1 MCVCVCVC
9 VCVIAGWEQKRP
21 QTWSVS
27 REECDAIHILHS
39 SGWEVS
45 ERANPLHTR
54 VIITRTTLYSMHMS
68 LKYVNR
74 RCTTRA
80 VQTINTHLILPS
92 SRGWCSQTRSISFKT
107 DKMYYRRAR
116 RGKMQSTDCY
126 FSGSVYI
133 AVADSRRLS
142 LSARKWWKRCHG
154 RGRFLRAPIGWRR
167 VARVGGWRDI
177 TLGLPAVIIDLID
190 TLVNCIGIYFT
201 YLYFAAHRVFV
212 KWILVVKR

>member
-1 MCVCVCVC
+1 MFSVYDHGFKAQTHLCNVMYAC

-21 QTWSVS
+21 QRWSVS

-45 ERANPLHTR
+45 EHANPLHTR

-68 LKYVNR
+68 LKYVNH

-107 DKMYYRRAR
+107 NKMYYRRAR
-116 RGKMQSTDCY
+116 RGKCRALIVIFLGRCILRSLTRAGCRSQPGSD
-126 FSGSVYI
+126 GSVVM
-133 AVADSRRLS
+133 AGAGFSALPLADAGWRVLKGGVTSRSGYQRS
-142 LSARKWWKRCHG
+142 LSIW
-154 RGRFLRAPIGWRR
+154 
-167 VARVGGWRDI
+167 
-177 TLGLPAVIIDLID
+177 LI
-190 TLVNCIGIYFT
+190 
-201 YLYFAAHRVFV
+201 H
-212 KWILVVKR
+212 

>member
-1 MCVCVCVC
+1 MYAC

-27 REECDAIHILHS
+27 REECDARHILHS

-45 ERANPLHTR
+45 EHANPLHTR

-68 LKYVNR
+68 LKYVNH

-116 RGKMQSTDCY
+116 RGKCRALIVIFLGRCILRSLTRAGCRSQPGSD
-126 FSGSVYI
+126 GSVVM
-133 AVADSRRLS
+133 AGA
-142 LSARKWWKRCHG
+142 G
-154 RGRFLRAPIGWRR
+154 FLRGSHWLTPGGACWR
-167 VARVGGWRDI
+167 VAWHHARVTSGHYRFDWYI
-177 TLGLPAVIIDLID
+177 SELHW
-190 TLVNCIGIYFT
+190 
-201 YLYFAAHRVFV
+201 YLFYVFV
-212 KWILVVKR
+212 FCSPSSLCEVNFSSKRNSDV